1 MQHVYSN
8 NGLGAVFSRWD
19 ISSKRQG
26 GFNPLVKPLTAKAD
40 GRADTRRWQDI
51 RARAMDAKFDA
62 DRRRVG
68 ERVAVSFRW
77 LFLIVLAVLNNVTT
91 VTSAEARG
99 TVDILLA
106 AWAVMNVVVNI
117 FLARGYQPGKQFSL
131 STMSL
136 DIFFATGLVYL
147 SDGFS
152 SPFFLA
158 LFLAVIT
165 NAVRFGAAA
174 CVVSALVI
182 SFIYLFVGG
191 SFTPANFTTDPN
203 ATIGKVFLFLVVA
216 LATGYMTRELE
227 RERRQAVE
235 RATQAD
241 SLRELSVT
249 MVSDT
254 DIKDVFTLVVGH
266 AVQMTLADQGT
277 LILAS
282 PEGFDTAASAPDGDA
297 SAAAPVLDEEKL
309 SQVARTGEAAFGVDR
324 MSLVIP
330 VASGE
335 GVTALLSLTRLKGT
349 FTNQDLFAVAAL
361 SGSSAVPLA
370 NALRYHRSTQE
381 ATTDGLT
388 GLANVR
394 EFRRRLAAT
403 FARPERRSDSFSV
416 LLVDFDHFKSVN
428 DEVGHQHGDLVLQ
441 LGARIVRSVA
451 RTQDMVAR
459 YGGDELVVMAAD
471 TNAVGAQ
478 RLARRIV
485 EAVHEA
491 AIATTPGS
499 HLTFSIGA
507 ATYPDDALTA
517 AELVSAADQALYL
530 AKREGKDRA
539 CTFPQLVTEL
549 ELDDSSLFAML
560 TDAGPQM
567 VGAVAH
573 AVDHRSPLNQGHSSR
588 VAIIAD
594 AIGRRSTLPMSR
606 LEDVRTAAFL
616 HDLGH
621 MTLTAGQG
629 FEVPGHA
636 EGGEKIL
643 HRAKFPP
650 EVSACVR
657 SHHERW
663 DGAGKPDGLAG
674 EKIPLGARIIA
685 VAEGF
690 EALTAGRGCER
701 LSATAA
707 LQQVSEGSGTE
718 FDTAIIEALGRAIR
732 DGSLDMVTPDLS
744 LPAIAQPVVD
754 LAPQPQPSL
763 L

>member
-1 MQHVYSN
+1 
-8 NGLGAVFSRWD
+8 
-19 ISSKRQG
+19 
-26 GFNPLVKPLTAKAD
+26 
-40 GRADTRRWQDI
+40 
-51 RARAMDAKFDA
+51 MDAKFDA

-91 VTSAEARG
+91 LTSTEARG
-99 TVDILLA
+99 TVDVLLA
-106 AWAVMNVVVNI
+106 AWAVMNVVVNVL
-117 FLARGYQPGKQFSL
+117 LARGYQPGKQFSL

-174 CVVSALVI
+174 CVVSAFVI

-235 RATQAD
+235 RAAQAD

-254 DIKDVFTLVVGH
+254 DIKDVFKLIVDH
-266 AVQMTLADQGT
+266 AVQMTMADRGS

-282 PEGFDTAASAPDGDA
+282 HEGFEVGASAPDGV
-297 SAAAPVLDEEKL
+297 AAPEFLDEEKL
-309 SQVARTGEAAFGVDR
+309 GLAARTGEASYGSDHRV
-324 MSLVIP
+324 LVIP
-330 VASGE
+330 IASGE
-335 GVTALLSLTRLKGT
+335 GVTALLSLVRDKGT
-349 FTNQDLFAVAAL
+349 FTNQDLFSVAAL

-388 GLANVR
+388 GLANAR
-394 EFRRRLAAT
+394 EFRRRLAAA
-403 FARPERRSDSFSV
+403 FAHPDRRAATFSV
-416 LLVDFDHFKSVN
+416 VLVDFDHFKSVN
-428 DEVGHQHGDLVLQ
+428 DQVGHQQGDLVLQ

-451 RTQDMVAR
+451 RAQDIVAR
-459 YGGDELVVMAAD
+459 YGGDELVVMAPD
-471 TNAVGAQ
+471 TSAIGANK
-478 RLARRIV
+478 LAHRIV
-485 EAVHEA
+485 DAVHA
-491 AIATTPGS
+491 ASIATTPGS
-499 HLTFSIGA
+499 HLTFSVGA
-507 ATYPDDALTA
+507 ATYPDDGLTA
-517 AELVSAADQALYL
+517 AELVAAADQALYL

-549 ELDDSSLFAML
+549 ELDDVSLFAVL
-560 TDAGPQM
+560 AEAGPQ
-567 VGAVAH
+567 VVVAVAH
-573 AVDHRSPLNQGHSSR
+573 AVDHRSPLTRGHSSR
-588 VAIIAD
+588 IAIVAD
-594 AIGRRSTLPMSR
+594 AVGRRTTLPVTR
-606 LEDVRTAAFL
+606 LEDLRTAAFL
-616 HDLGH
+616 HDVGH

-636 EGGEKIL
+636 ETGEKIL
-643 HRAKFPP
+643 RRAKFSPD
-650 EVSACVR
+650 VLAYVR
-657 SHHERW
+657 GHHERW
-663 DGAGKPDGLAG
+663 DGAGKPDALAG

-685 VAEGF
+685 VAEMY
-690 EALTAGRGCER
+690 EALTAGRDCER
-701 LSATAA
+701 LEA
-707 LQQVSEGSGTE
+707 LRAFDRVTEGAGSE
-718 FDTAIIEALGRAIR
+718 FDPAVVEALGQSIR
-732 DGSLDMVTPDLS
+732 DGSLELFIADLA
-744 LPAIAQPVVD
+744 LPAVAEVVADPVPVPAR
-754 LAPQPQPSL
+754 L
-763 L
+763 

>member
-1 MQHVYSN
+1 MTPKSETRTD
-8 NGLGAVFSRWD
+8 S
-19 ISSKRQG
+19 
-26 GFNPLVKPLTAKAD
+26 
-40 GRADTRRWQDI
+40 RRWQDV

-91 VTSAEARG
+91 AAGSEARG
-99 TVDILLA
+99 TVDVLLA
-106 AWAVMNVVVNI
+106 GWAVMNVAVNVL
-117 FLARGYQPGKQFSL
+117 LARGYQPGKQFSL

-174 CVVSALVI
+174 CVVSAFVI

-235 RATQAD
+235 RAAQAD

-254 DIKDVFTLVVGH
+254 DIKDVFKLIVDH
-266 AVQMTLADQGT
+266 AVQMTMADRGS

-282 PEGFDTAASAPDGDA
+282 HEGFEVGASAPDGELGA
-297 SAAAPVLDEEKL
+297 VPEFLDEEKL
-309 SQVARTGEAAFGVDR
+309 AQAARTGEASYGADR
-324 MSLVIP
+324 RALVIP
-330 VASGE
+330 IASGE
-335 GVTALLSLTRLKGT
+335 GVTALLSLIREKGS
-349 FTNQDLFAVAAL
+349 FTNQDLFSVAAL

-388 GLANVR
+388 GLANAR
-394 EFRRRLAAT
+394 EFRRRLAAA
-403 FARPERRSDSFSV
+403 FAHPDRRAATFSV
-416 LLVDFDHFKSVN
+416 VLVDFDHFKSVN
-428 DEVGHQHGDLVLQ
+428 DQVGHQQGDLVLQ

-451 RTQDMVAR
+451 RAQDIVAR

-471 TNAVGAQ
+471 TSAVGAQ
-478 RLARRIV
+478 KLANRIV

-491 AIATTPGS
+491 SIATTPGS
-499 HLTFSIGA
+499 HLTFSVGA

-517 AELVSAADQALYL
+517 AELVAAADQALYL

-549 ELDDSSLFAML
+549 ELDDVSLFAVL
-560 TDAGPQM
+560 AEAGPQ
-567 VGAVAH
+567 VVVAVAH
-573 AVDHRSPLNQGHSSR
+573 AVDHRSPLTRGHSSR

-594 AIGRRSTLPMSR
+594 AVGRRSALPVTR
-606 LEDVRTAAFL
+606 LEDLRTAAFL
-616 HDLGH
+616 HDVGH

-629 FEVPGHA
+629 FETPGHT
-636 EGGEKIL
+636 ETGEKL
-643 HRAKFPP
+643 LRRAKFSPD
-650 EVSACVR
+650 VLAYVR
-657 SHHERW
+657 GHHERW
-663 DGAGKPDGLAG
+663 DGAGKPDALAG
-674 EKIPLGARIIA
+674 EKIPLGARILA
-685 VAEGF
+685 VAETY

-701 LSATAA
+701 LEA
-707 LQQVSEGSGTE
+707 LKALARVTELAGTE
-718 FDTAIIEALGRAIR
+718 FDPAVVEALGQSIR
-732 DGSLDMVTPDLS
+732 DGSLELFIADLA
-744 LPAIAQPVVD
+744 LPATADAVVEPVRV
-754 LAPQPQPSL
+754 AAL

>member
-1 MQHVYSN
+1 MTVAA
-8 NGLGAVFSRWD
+8 GAR
-19 ISSKRQG
+19 K
-26 GFNPLVKPLTAKAD
+26 
-40 GRADTRRWQDI
+40 DTRRWQDV
-51 RARAMDAKFDA
+51 RARAMDAKFDD

-68 ERVAVSFRW
+68 ERVAVNFRW

-91 VTSAEARG
+91 VTTPEARG

-117 FLARGYQPGKQFSL
+117 LIARGYQPGKQFSL

-136 DIFFATGLVYL
+136 DIFFATAVVYL

-174 CVVSALVI
+174 CIISALVI

-235 RATQAD
+235 RAAQAD
-241 SLRELSVT
+241 SLRELTVT

-254 DIKDVFTLVVGH
+254 DIKDVFGLVVQH
-266 AVQMTLADQGT
+266 AVQMTIADHAS

-282 PEGFDTAASAPDGDA
+282 PDSFDVAAEAPENEVA
-297 SAAAPVLDEEKL
+297 VAAPEYLDQEKL
-309 SQVARTGEAAFGVDR
+309 AQVARAGEAVFGTDHR
-324 MSLVIP
+324 SLVIP
-330 VASGE
+330 IASGD
-335 GVTALLSLTRLKGT
+335 GVTAMLSLTRIKGT
-349 FTNQDLFAVAAL
+349 FTNQDLFSIAAL
-361 SGSSAVPLA
+361 SGSLAVPLA

-388 GLANVR
+388 GLANAR
-394 EFRRRLAAT
+394 EFRRRLAAQ
-403 FARPERRSDSFSV
+403 FARPNRRSESFSV

-451 RTQDMVAR
+451 RAQDVVAR
-459 YGGDELVVMAAD
+459 YGGDELAMIVTASSAA
-471 TNAVGAQ
+471 GAQ
-478 RLARRIV
+478 GLARRIV
-485 EAVHEA
+485 EAVRAA
-491 AIATTPGS
+491 AISTTPGR

-517 AELVSAADQALYL
+517 LELVSAADQALYL

-549 ELDDSSLFAML
+549 ELDDVSLFTMMAE
-560 TDAGPQM
+560 AGPQM

-573 AVDHRSPLNQGHSSR
+573 AVDHRSPLTQGHSSR
-588 VAIIAD
+588 VATIAD
-594 AIGRRSTLPMSR
+594 AIGHRSSLPASR
-606 LEDVRTAAFL
+606 FEELRTAAFL
-616 HDLGH
+616 HDVGH

-629 FEVPGHA
+629 FEIPGHA
-636 EGGEKIL
+636 EAGEKIV
-643 HRAKFPP
+643 HRAKFTS
-650 EVSACVR
+650 EVMAYIR
-657 SHHERW
+657 GHHERW
-663 DGAGKPDGLAG
+663 DGTGKPDGLSG
-674 EKIPLGARIIA
+674 EKIPQGARVIA
-685 VAEGF
+685 VSEMY

-701 LSATAA
+701 MEPTAA
-707 LQQVSEGSGTE
+707 LDRVTQGSGSE
-718 FDTAIIEALGRAIR
+718 FDPAIVEALGRALR
-732 DGSLDMVTPDLS
+732 EGSLDLVTPDLA
-744 LPAIAQPVVD
+744 LPAVAQPVLD
-754 LAPQPQPSL
+754 LAPEPHAARL
-763 L
+763 